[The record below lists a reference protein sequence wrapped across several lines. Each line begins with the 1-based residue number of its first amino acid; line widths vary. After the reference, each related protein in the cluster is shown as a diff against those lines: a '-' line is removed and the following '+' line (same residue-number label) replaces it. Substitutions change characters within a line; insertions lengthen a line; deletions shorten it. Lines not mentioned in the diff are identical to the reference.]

1 MKLKLVLTIAAVY
14 LGLLGL
20 GFMVAPREIGVGAV
34 PPDASPALVAYLRIF
49 GGPCL
54 GVAVLNWLARNAEA
68 SAAREAIIIANI
80 VGFAAVSAM
89 DIWGVFGG
97 GARPIAKVFLVIHL
111 LMTVGFIVARRT
123 SSRAGRGA

>member
-20 GFMVAPREIGVGAV
+20 GLMVAPREIGVGAV